1 MKFYLTCLLE
11 NMSKNILLDTNILLD
26 LFLERPY
33 MLTSTKEIFDGIES
47 GDYYG
52 YIADIS
58 LINISYIAW
67 KYRPQEVISEYL
79 LYLCQ
84 VCNILYP
91 TLQDITTILQNPYID
106 FEDSIQASC
115 AKQVDANIITRDSQW
130 FTSIPWIRVFS
141 PDQFLNVKSFDV

>member
-1 MKFYLTCLLE
+1 MTMKFYLTCLLE

-58 LINISYIAW
+58 LINISYIA
-67 KYRPQEVISEYL
+67 
-79 LYLCQ
+79 
-84 VCNILYP
+84 
-91 TLQDITTILQNPYID
+91 
-106 FEDSIQASC
+106 
-115 AKQVDANIITRDSQW
+115 
-130 FTSIPWIRVFS
+130 
-141 PDQFLNVKSFDV
+141 